1 MGFSKIFE
9 NGNET
14 THMLFWL
21 KKHFQKCTAHGSR
34 QKIDTFLEMYFTPEE
49 GMGGF
54 VCIFQKSKL
63 SPDPTKLLLIMLA
76 RYLR

>member
-21 KKHFQKCTAHGSR
+21 EKHFQKCITHDSSP
-34 QKIDTFLEMYFTPEE
+34 KIDVYQAVLKY
-49 GMGGF
+49 
-54 VCIFQKSKL
+54 
-63 SPDPTKLLLIMLA
+63 
-76 RYLR
+76 